1 MPADSAIARGRKW
14 FVVGGYAVIAAGFL
28 AIGLIPHLEKASA
41 VEAGIA
47 SEQAEISS
55 RVAAKRELDDI
66 TQKVQLI
73 NMQVGNHD
81 RLLPANQD
89 LGPFMEELSKELD
102 SAGMKESSTVRALP
116 SVTLGKSQQLPIE
129 VTGTCTF
136 SQFHD
141 FLVRLEHL
149 PRMSSV
155 SHLSVEAD
163 TPMTGK
169 VAVQLTLSIYNTKP
183 GS

>member
-1 MPADSAIARGRKW
+1 
-14 FVVGGYAVIAAGFL
+14 
-28 AIGLIPHLEKASA
+28 
-41 VEAGIA
+41 
-47 SEQAEISS
+47 
-55 RVAAKRELDDI
+55 
-66 TQKVQLI
+66 
-73 NMQVGNHD
+73 MQVGNHD

-89 LGPFMEELSKELD
+89 LGPFMEDLSKELD
-102 SAGMKESSTVRALP
+102 SAGMKDSSTVKALASIP
-116 SVTLGKSQQLPIE
+116 LGKSQQLPIE
-129 VTGTCTF
+129 VTGRCTF

-163 TPMTGK
+163 AQMTGT
-169 VAVQLTLSIYNTKP
+169 VTVQLTLSIYNTKP

>member
-1 MPADSAIARGRKW
+1 MPANAAMARGRKL
-14 FVVGGYAVIAAGFL
+14 FVMSGYLVLVAGFV
-28 AIGLIPHLEKASA
+28 AIGLIPHLRKASA
-41 VEAGIA
+41 VEAGIEN
-47 SEQAEISS
+47 EQREISS
-55 RVAAKRELDDI
+55 RLSAKRELDEI

-81 RLLPANQD
+81 RLLPVNQD
-89 LGPFMEELSKELD
+89 LGPFMEDLSKELD
-102 SAGMKESSTVRALP
+102 SAGMKDSSTVRALP
-116 SVTLGKSQQLPIE
+116 SMTLGKSQQLPIE

-141 FLVRLEHL
+141 FLVRIEHL
-149 PRMSSV
+149 PRLSSV